1 MKKISILFIFSL
13 ILGLFVS
20 EVSAAGPRLKKRP
33 KHVVLV
39 AFDGLSAVA
48 IRNHPMPNF
57 NRLMKEG
64 ASTLN
69 NRSILPSSSAPNWA
83 SMFTGVGPELHGYT
97 TWGSKTPEIPPF
109 ITNQYGRFP
118 GLYGLLRDTH
128 PKAELGYIYEWDG
141 MKYLVDSLAINHF
154 VHAPQT
160 KDHPKGAT
168 QFAVNYLKEKKPMYC
183 AVIFEYPD
191 HTGHT
196 YKWESKEY
204 YEKLDELDGYL
215 GEIVAAIEE
224 ADMMDETVIILTA
237 DHGGI
242 GTNHGGKTLNEILF
256 LWRCDR
262 R

>member
-97 TWGSKTPEIPPF
+97 TWEAKHRKFLLLSP
-109 ITNQYGRFP
+109 TNMAVF
-118 GLYGLLRDTH
+118 RDCT
-128 PKAELGYIYEWDG
+128 DCC
-141 MKYLVDSLAINHF
+141 AIHI
-154 VHAPQT
+154 
-160 KDHPKGAT
+160 
-168 QFAVNYLKEKKPMYC
+168 LKRNS
-183 AVIFEYPD
+183 VIF
-191 HTGHT
+191 
-196 YKWESKEY
+196 
-204 YEKLDELDGYL
+204 
-215 GEIVAAIEE
+215 
-224 ADMMDETVIILTA
+224 
-237 DHGGI
+237 
-242 GTNHGGKTLNEILF
+242 TNGMA
-256 LWRCDR
+256 
-262 R
+262 

>member
-83 SMFTGVGPELHGYT
+83 SMFMGVGPELHGYT

-109 ITNQYGRFP
+109 ITNQ
-118 GLYGLLRDTH
+118 
-128 PKAELGYIYEWDG
+128 
-141 MKYLVDSLAINHF
+141 
-154 VHAPQT
+154 
-160 KDHPKGAT
+160 
-168 QFAVNYLKEKKPMYC
+168 
-183 AVIFEYPD
+183 
-191 HTGHT
+191 
-196 YKWESKEY
+196 
-204 YEKLDELDGYL
+204 
-215 GEIVAAIEE
+215 
-224 ADMMDETVIILTA
+224 
-237 DHGGI
+237 
-242 GTNHGGKTLNEILF
+242 
-256 LWRCDR
+256 
-262 R
+262 

>member
-97 TWGSKTPEIPPF
+97 TWGSKTPEIPP
-109 ITNQYGRFP
+109 
-118 GLYGLLRDTH
+118 LH
-128 PKAELGYIYEWDG
+128 PPAALPRPAVFRPPRILPAPPAGKA
-141 MKYLVDSLAINHF
+141 DS
-154 VHAPQT
+154 PR
-160 KDHPKGAT
+160 P
-168 QFAVNYLKEKKPMYC
+168 
-183 AVIFEYPD
+183 
-191 HTGHT
+191 
-196 YKWESKEY
+196 
-204 YEKLDELDGYL
+204 
-215 GEIVAAIEE
+215 
-224 ADMMDETVIILTA
+224 
-237 DHGGI
+237 
-242 GTNHGGKTLNEILF
+242 
-256 LWRCDR
+256 
-262 R
+262 

>member
-20 EVSAAGPRLKKRP
+20 EVSAAGPRLKQRP

-109 ITNQYGRFP
+109 
-118 GLYGLLRDTH
+118 
-128 PKAELGYIYEWDG
+128 
-141 MKYLVDSLAINHF
+141 NHQPIWPF
-154 VHAPQT
+154 SGTVR
-160 KDHPKGAT
+160 
-168 QFAVNYLKEKKPMYC
+168 
-183 AVIFEYPD
+183 
-191 HTGHT
+191 
-196 YKWESKEY
+196 
-204 YEKLDELDGYL
+204 
-215 GEIVAAIEE
+215 IVARY
-224 ADMMDETVIILTA
+224 TS
-237 DHGGI
+237 
-242 GTNHGGKTLNEILF
+242 
-256 LWRCDR
+256 
-262 R
+262 

>member
-20 EVSAAGPRLKKRP
+20 EVSAAGPRLKQRP

-97 TWGSKTPEIPPF
+97 TWGKQNTGNSSFYHQPIWPF
-109 ITNQYGRFP
+109 SGTVR
-118 GLYGLLRDTH
+118 
-128 PKAELGYIYEWDG
+128 
-141 MKYLVDSLAINHF
+141 
-154 VHAPQT
+154 
-160 KDHPKGAT
+160 
-168 QFAVNYLKEKKPMYC
+168 
-183 AVIFEYPD
+183 
-191 HTGHT
+191 
-196 YKWESKEY
+196 
-204 YEKLDELDGYL
+204 
-215 GEIVAAIEE
+215 IVARY
-224 ADMMDETVIILTA
+224 TS
-237 DHGGI
+237 
-242 GTNHGGKTLNEILF
+242 
-256 LWRCDR
+256 
-262 R
+262 

>member
-83 SMFTGVGPELHGYT
+83 SMFTGVGPNFTVTLLGEAKRRKFLLL
-97 TWGSKTPEIPPF
+97 SP
-109 ITNQYGRFP
+109 TNMAVF
-118 GLYGLLRDTH
+118 RDCT
-128 PKAELGYIYEWDG
+128 DCC
-141 MKYLVDSLAINHF
+141 AIHI
-154 VHAPQT
+154 
-160 KDHPKGAT
+160 
-168 QFAVNYLKEKKPMYC
+168 LKRNS
-183 AVIFEYPD
+183 VIF
-191 HTGHT
+191 
-196 YKWESKEY
+196 
-204 YEKLDELDGYL
+204 
-215 GEIVAAIEE
+215 
-224 ADMMDETVIILTA
+224 
-237 DHGGI
+237 
-242 GTNHGGKTLNEILF
+242 TNGME
-256 LWRCDR
+256 
-262 R
+262 

>member
-83 SMFTGVGPELHGYT
+83 SMFTGVGP
-97 TWGSKTPEIPPF
+97 
-109 ITNQYGRFP
+109 
-118 GLYGLLRDTH
+118 
-128 PKAELGYIYEWDG
+128 
-141 MKYLVDSLAINHF
+141 DSGTVRIA
-154 VHAPQT
+154 AR
-160 KDHPKGAT
+160 
-168 QFAVNYLKEKKPMYC
+168 
-183 AVIFEYPD
+183 
-191 HTGHT
+191 HT
-196 YKWESKEY
+196 S
-204 YEKLDELDGYL
+204 
-215 GEIVAAIEE
+215 
-224 ADMMDETVIILTA
+224 
-237 DHGGI
+237 
-242 GTNHGGKTLNEILF
+242 
-256 LWRCDR
+256 
-262 R
+262 

>member
-20 EVSAAGPRLKKRP
+20 EVSAAGPRLKQRP

-118 GLYGLLRDTH
+118 GLYGTRLYLRMGWHEVFSRFACHQSFRTCSTDKRSSQGSDTIRRQLSERE
-128 PKAELGYIYEWDG
+128 KADVLCCYI
-141 MKYLVDSLAINHF
+141 
-154 VHAPQT
+154 
-160 KDHPKGAT
+160 
-168 QFAVNYLKEKKPMYC
+168 
-183 AVIFEYPD
+183 
-191 HTGHT
+191 
-196 YKWESKEY
+196 
-204 YEKLDELDGYL
+204 
-215 GEIVAAIEE
+215 
-224 ADMMDETVIILTA
+224 
-237 DHGGI
+237 
-242 GTNHGGKTLNEILF
+242 
-256 LWRCDR
+256 
-262 R
+262 

>member
-109 ITNQYGRFP
+109 ITNQYGRFENFLLTPEAFEMEFHSCCP
-118 GLYGLLRDTH
+118 GWSAVVRSGLT
-128 PKAELGYIYEWDG
+128 
-141 MKYLVDSLAINHF
+141 
-154 VHAPQT
+154 
-160 KDHPKGAT
+160 AT
-168 QFAVNYLKEKKPMYC
+168 SAKRNS
-183 AVIFEYPD
+183 VIF
-191 HTGHT
+191 
-196 YKWESKEY
+196 
-204 YEKLDELDGYL
+204 
-215 GEIVAAIEE
+215 
-224 ADMMDETVIILTA
+224 
-237 DHGGI
+237 
-242 GTNHGGKTLNEILF
+242 TNGMA
-256 LWRCDR
+256 
-262 R
+262 